1 MMLITFLVFNF
12 ISGSSW
18 AEPKAPA
25 VHPTYYYGSMP
36 SSLIGVIK
44 TITFP
49 GPPNYES
56 LKRGDRPEAEYVLFL
71 DEPISVLPLKE
82 DKEYFHDPA
91 LNQRKIEL
99 VFFSEHSVKVIEG
112 RKVRVTGTF
121 FSAHTGHH
129 HTDVLLEV
137 EKIEVVK

>member
-1 MMLITFLVFNF
+1 MLITILFFNL

-18 AEPKAPA
+18 AEPKPPA
-25 VHPTYYYGSMP
+25 VQPIYYYGAMP
-36 SSLIGVIK
+36 SSLVGVIK

-56 LKRGDRPEAEYVLFL
+56 IKKGDRPEAEYILFL
-71 DEPISVLPLKE
+71 DKPISVLPLKE

-91 LNQRKIEL
+91 LNQRKLEL
-99 VFFSEHSVKVIEG
+99 VLFHDQNVKAIEG
-112 RKVRVTGTF
+112 PKVRVTGTF

-129 HTDVLLEV
+129 HTDVLMEV